1 MAAGGQMPSGTS
13 MYPDDKDPN
22 IIVIRIGLNDRG

>member
-1 MAAGGQMPSGTS
+1 MPSGTS